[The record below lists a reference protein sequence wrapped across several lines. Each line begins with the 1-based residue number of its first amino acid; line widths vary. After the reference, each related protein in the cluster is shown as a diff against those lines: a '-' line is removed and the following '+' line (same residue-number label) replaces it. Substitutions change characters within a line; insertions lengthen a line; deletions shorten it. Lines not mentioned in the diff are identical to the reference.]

1 MDAQEIPECPKMVAK
16 GYSKTFK
23 LCPPILAIL
32 PIPLMHP
39 ILPIHPIFP
48 ILSILPILAIFP
60 PILEASKHLSGD
72 GGMRGAIEPDLAGER
87 KAQFGSNVTM

>member
-1 MDAQEIPECPKMVAK
+1 MVAK

-23 LCPPILAIL
+23 LCRPILAIL

-48 ILSILPILAIFP
+48 ILSILPILAIFS

-72 GGMRGAIEPDLAGER
+72 GGLRGAIE
-87 KAQFGSNVTM
+87 

>member
-1 MDAQEIPECPKMVAK
+1 MVAK

-48 ILSILPILAIFP
+48 ILSILSILAIFP

-87 KAQFGSNVTM
+87 KAQFGSNVTMRPSAAICWS